1 MRRAREEQTLS
12 GRVATSTCV
21 SLDRSRLQAPVAAAL
36 ELQGCDFARLWRQW
50 AEIDDSSSFVKTV
63 HALAGDPNGYSLVD
77 LGTRSRLACF
87 GASAH
92 FGVTDYGAAA
102 TNGNHHGAH
111 RYLVSN
117 TMLGADVILNLP
129 KLQGFGRGLNGP
141 QSSPATIAS
150 TSVAS
155 SPGRDWQPPLLQT

>member
-1 MRRAREEQTLS
+1 
-12 GRVATSTCV
+12 
-21 SLDRSRLQAPVAAAL
+21 LQAPVAAAL
-36 ELQGCDFARLWRQW
+36 ELQGCDFARLRRQSGLAELEEDYACAPVAFLDLRRQW

-117 TMLGADVILNLP
+117 TVLGADVILNLP

-150 TSVAS
+150 TSVKIVR
-155 SPGRDWQPPLLQT
+155 GRSRKTPSTP